1 MRASSRGYLNPDPA
15 LRKSCTAPLESAHLF
30 VIFKW
35 RKDRHRRSRGADRPS
50 SQGNSRRKQRAQGK
64 PDARPHPRLVRKKST
79 RGSHHRFDRIDPAF
93 PARTVLT
100 VSFVL
105 SLVIGLFCY
114 HTPRNAKALSRENLS
129 IERPGPHDFA
139 VRFARFVHSRRKR
152 PSQPAPTFVTI
163 AKRPSLEARAGRD

>member
-1 MRASSRGYLNPDPA
+1 M
-15 LRKSCTAPLESAHLF
+15 
-30 VIFKW
+30 
-35 RKDRHRRSRGADRPS
+35 
-50 SQGNSRRKQRAQGK
+50 
-64 PDARPHPRLVRKKST
+64 
-79 RGSHHRFDRIDPAF
+79 
-93 PARTVLT
+93 VLT

-105 SLVIGLFCY
+105 SLVIGLFCH